1 MDNFFTP
8 IPTTKTTTRAPST
21 SSPFETSLVYYF
33 PPHEGHLQFPHAF
46 PLDQVGQHLAYP
58 AYSFVIGAG
67 PQPHLLSKEQERRLV
82 DAWTTKVARSK
93 RKMARQRSLSSSK
106 NPASWAT
113 STQVYTRGLPV
124 YGAVDAETQN
134 SNIKRD
140 PYTFFTPDKK
150 RLRVLLK
157 KELKN
162 SDVGSLGR
170 IVLPKREAEEN
181 LPTLSDKD
189 GIQIVIRDVY
199 SNQEWSVKYKYW
211 SNNKSRMYVL
221 ENTVDFVR
229 QNELVIGDSI
239 TLYEDECKNLYVTI
253 KRGERPVV
261 DHQDLEDDDQQQQQR
276 PAYRKDMMMMSN
288 RNHMM
293 MSYNQYYTPFTYGN
307 RDEEEAYLALLIEQL
322 RHKEELEANSLAT
335 LSIGSGHAASSS
347 HRQPLI

>member
-1 MDNFFTP
+1 MYSWVN
-8 IPTTKTTTRAPST
+8 RSQSST
-21 SSPFETSLVYYF
+21 S
-33 PPHEGHLQFPHAF
+33 
-46 PLDQVGQHLAYP
+46 
-58 AYSFVIGAG
+58 
-67 PQPHLLSKEQERRLV
+67 
-82 DAWTTKVARSK
+82 
-93 RKMARQRSLSSSK
+93 
-106 NPASWAT
+106 
-113 STQVYTRGLPV
+113 
-124 YGAVDAETQN
+124 
-134 SNIKRD
+134 
-140 PYTFFTPDKK
+140 
-150 RLRVLLK
+150 
-157 KELKN
+157 
-162 SDVGSLGR
+162 
-170 IVLPKREAEEN
+170 PKREAEEN

-239 TLYEDECKNLYVTI
+239 TLYEDECKSLYVTI

-261 DHQDLEDDDQQQQQR
+261 EDLEDDDQQQQQ

-293 MSYNQYYTPFTYGN
+293 MSYNVCHNQYYTPFTYGN
-307 RDEEEAYLALLIEQL
+307 RDHEEEAYLALLIEQL

-347 HRQPLI
+347 HRHPLI

>member
-8 IPTTKTTTRAPST
+8 IPTTTRAPST
-21 SSPFETSLVYYF
+21 SSPFSTSLVYYF

-46 PLDQVGQHLAYP
+46 PLEQVGQHLAYP
-58 AYSFVIGAG
+58 AYPFVIGAG
-67 PQPHLLSKEQERRLV
+67 QQPHDLLSKEQERRLV

-113 STQVYTRGLPV
+113 SNQVYTRGLAV
-124 YGAVDAETQN
+124 YGADDAEAQN

-140 PYTFFTPDKK
+140 TYTFFTPDKK

-189 GIQIVIRDVY
+189 GIQTVIRDVY
-199 SNQEWSVKYKYW
+199 SNQEWNVKYKYW

-253 KRGERPVV
+253 KRGKRPVV
-261 DHQDLEDDDQQQQQR
+261 EEEDDDHQQQ
-276 PAYRKDMMMMSN
+276 PAYRRDQMMMNN

-293 MSYNQYYTPFTYGN
+293 MSYNVCHNQYSTPYTYGN
-307 RDEEEAYLALLIEQL
+307 RDEEEASLALLIEQL

-335 LSIGSGHAASSS
+335 LSIGSSGHHAASNYS
-347 HRQPLI
+347 HRQPLP